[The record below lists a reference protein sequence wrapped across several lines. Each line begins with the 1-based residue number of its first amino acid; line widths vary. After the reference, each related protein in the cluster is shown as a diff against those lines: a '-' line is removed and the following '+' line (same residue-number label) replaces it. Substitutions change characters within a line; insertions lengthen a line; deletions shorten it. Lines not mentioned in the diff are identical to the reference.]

1 MRRLFVPLIDFLQGK
16 NPGVTGALFGLLLG
30 LLLVIFGFW
39 KSLFVLLLSVVGYML
54 GVSVFANAE
63 SFKRLLDRI
72 LPPGR
77 FR

>member
-16 NPGVTGALFGLLLG
+16 NPGVIGALAGLFLG

-39 KSLFVLLLSVVGYML
+39 KSLFVLFLTVGGYIL
-54 GVSVFANAE
+54 GVSAFANAE